1 MSRTI
6 SEMRNLG
13 PACQK
18 WLAAADIHTE
28 TQLKKL
34 GAVEAYHRVNFFA
47 QQRPHLMFLYA
58 LHAAILDIDM
68 RMLSPED
75 RKALKD
81 AAAKS

>member
-1 MSRTI
+1 MNRTI

-28 TQLKKL
+28 TQLKEL
-34 GAVEAYHRVNFFA
+34 GAVEAYHRANFFA

-58 LHAAILDIDM
+58 LEAAILDINLN
-68 RMLSPED
+68 MLSAED
-75 RKALKD
+75 RAALKK
-81 AAAKS
+81 AAKT

>member
-18 WLAAADIHTE
+18 WLAAADIFAE
-28 TQLKKL
+28 EDLKKL
-34 GAVEAYHRVNFFA
+34 GAVEAYHRANFFA

-58 LHAAILDIDM
+58 LQAAILDIDI
-68 RMLSPED
+68 RLLSPED
-75 RKALKD
+75 RAALKKT
-81 AAAKS
+81 AKR

>member
-1 MSRTI
+1 MSRKI

-28 TQLKKL
+28 NQLKAL
-34 GAVEAYHRVNFFA
+34 GAVEAYHRANFFA

-58 LHAAILDIDM
+58 LEAAILDINLTT
-68 RMLSPED
+68 LSAED
-75 RKALKD
+75 RARLKR
-81 AAAKS
+81 AAKT

>member
-18 WLAAADIHTE
+18 WLAAADIFAE
-28 TQLKKL
+28 EDLKKL
-34 GAVEAYHRVNFFA
+34 GAVEAYRRANFFA

-58 LHAAILDIDM
+58 LQAAILDIDI
-68 RMLSPED
+68 RLLSPED
-75 RKALKD
+75 RAALKK
-81 AAAKS
+81 AAKR